1 MSQSKL
7 ALMGAALFM
16 LWGAVHVIGGIMVFV
31 TGFATYQ
38 NSVGPFPEVA
48 NRVLAYFSHLVAV
61 IGAVV
66 LAIGWYSNRR
76 NSPQGL
82 ALNTALVGLTD
93 LGFVLHLVVPGHV
106 SFAEASIGIILFAAA
121 LVPAAMACRSNDE
134 AHQKRIVG

>member
-38 NSVGPFPEVA
+38 NSVGPLPEVA

-76 NSPQGL
+76 NSP
-82 ALNTALVGLTD
+82 
-93 LGFVLHLVVPGHV
+93 
-106 SFAEASIGIILFAAA
+106 
-121 LVPAAMACRSNDE
+121 
-134 AHQKRIVG
+134 